1 MIQVLVSIV
10 VLSLLVR
17 GGGYLLRKFKA
28 RHLHGTNFHRAVEAG
43 RVSEEVYS
51 LTSAA
56 WHEAEQKLSTR
67 RKPRLSNEQL
77 VAVMQAEYEMREDY
91 LDHKMKLKFYQGTII
106 FVIGSVGGL
115 VMETVW
121 MYVTVGL
128 LQSRVGTVWGP
139 FSPLYGFGA
148 VFFTIICWN
157 LRRKRAPWWAVLL
170 LSMGVGGV
178 LEQFTGWAMES
189 LFDAQ
194 SWTYF
199 GLPDAITQW
208 VSWRSLAAW
217 GAIGMIWRYVVM
229 PEVLYRIGVPTTRR
243 QIIVVGVLA
252 VWLTC
257 DLLMTMA
264 VFSRKTYRDMGVT
277 PQTPL
282 QVWIDQHY
290 TDDWIEGR
298 FQNLV
303 VGRQLGPNL

>member
-1 MIQVLVSIV
+1 MIQVLLSIV
-10 VLSLLVR
+10 LLALLIR
-17 GGGYLLRKFKA
+17 GGGYLLRKAKA
-28 RHLHGTNFHRAVEAG
+28 RRLHGKNFHRAIEAG
-43 RVSEEVYS
+43 RVSEEIRD

-56 WHEAEQKLSTR
+56 WCETEEKLSTR
-67 RKPRLSNEQL
+67 RKPYLSNEQL
-77 VAVMQAEYEMREDY
+77 LAVMRAEYDMREDY
-91 LDHKMKLKFYQGTII
+91 LDHKMKLTFYQGTII

-115 VMETVW
+115 LMETVW

-148 VFFTIICWN
+148 VFFTIVGWN
-157 LRRKRAPWWAVLL
+157 LRRKHARWWVVLL
-170 LSMGVGGV
+170 LSVAVGGL
-178 LEQFTGWAMES
+178 LEQFTGWAMQS

-194 SWTYF
+194 SWTYL
-199 GLPDAITQW
+199 GLPDAITLW

-217 GAIGMIWRYVVM
+217 GAIGMIWRYMVM

-252 VWLTC
+252 AWLTC

-264 VFSRKTYRDMGVT
+264 VFSRKSYRDMGIA

-290 TDDWIEGR
+290 TDTWIEGR

-303 VGRQLGPNL
+303 VGQDLGPNL